1 MDQGLLHEGN
11 APIFNLFYL
20 VCITTKG
27 INLKLLAFALFLC
40 PKIKFPSRKGEKLP
54 GMRVN
59 VQIAAHISQTSAV
72 IIQTFLSKSEHMN

>member
-1 MDQGLLHEGN
+1 MDQGLLLEGN

-20 VCITTKG
+20 VCISNKG
-27 INLKLLAFALFLC
+27 INLKLLFALFLC
-40 PKIKFPSRKGEKLP
+40 PEIKFPSRKGEKLP

-59 VQIAAHISQTSAV
+59 VQIAPHISQTSAI